1 MTSMP
6 DLATFTPQIRNLA
19 NLNVEVITSTNPDG
33 GLLRIIREKI
43 RQVPALSEVFSQANE
58 NRQQEHPI
66 VDRDRLIAV
75 LNEHYHEDGLE
86 EVANYLADEYEQI
99 GDGLLLISSETGRAI
114 AKLTDDSYYAASP
127 VPRESGTMAERGIQ
141 LRPEIEAF
149 LTQWTFENA
158 REKEVRYQVLAK
170 LNQNE
175 LQREEGDYRT
185 LVLSREG
192 RRAITGRVQDAVG
205 DSFRNPNGPARA
217 FLDYF
222 PIDKPLT
229 EGHCDLIKVIPWSR
243 IRRPIQDL
251 TTVNSKHD
259 AFTSTLASVVTSW
272 VRLISGVILEE
283 AVSRVNG
290 APAVSLSQALEG
302 HDFGLWLAEP
312 NLSIAITQQGC
323 RSLPVPGP
331 ENIAVLLKCQAGH
344 TELPDDKI
352 GTNYM
357 ELHDRWT
364 IESAGEALI
373 HICWDLVDVVPIEGD
388 FTSGISTEVI

>member
-19 NLNVEVITSTNPDG
+19 NLNVEVITSANPDG

-43 RQVPALSEVFSQANE
+43 RQVPALSEVFSQAND
-58 NRQQEHPI
+58 NRQQEHPV
-66 VDRDRLIAV
+66 VDRDRLTAL
-75 LNEHYHEDGLE
+75 LNEHYHEEGLD

-141 LRPEIEAF
+141 LRPDIEAF
-149 LTQWTFENA
+149 LTQWTFENN
-158 REKEVRYQVLAK
+158 REKQVRYQVLSK

-185 LVLSREG
+185 LILSREG

-222 PIDKPLT
+222 PIDKPL
-229 EGHCDLIKVIPWSR
+229 EVHCDLIKVVPWSR

-259 AFTSTLASVVTSW
+259 AFTATL
-272 VRLISGVILEE
+272 ILSE
-283 AVSRVNG
+283 
-290 APAVSLSQALEG
+290 
-302 HDFGLWLAEP
+302 
-312 NLSIAITQQGC
+312 
-323 RSLPVPGP
+323 
-331 ENIAVLLKCQAGH
+331 VLRIQSMGK
-344 TELPDDKI
+344 
-352 GTNYM
+352 
-357 ELHDRWT
+357 
-364 IESAGEALI
+364 
-373 HICWDLVDVVPIEGD
+373 
-388 FTSGISTEVI
+388 